1 MNFADIQKRATAE
14 WETLQ
19 HSQIPRILI
28 GAATCGRAA
37 GAEAVL
43 AAIDKELKQR
53 NIDAIVVQVGCIGL
67 CYAEPL
73 VDIIKPGRPRI
84 CYGNVTPEII
94 AQLIEDYLVKDNPRP
109 DLALGTIGDGV
120 VDGIPKLFELPVL
133 KPQVRIILRH
143 CGFIDPIN
151 INHYIAHGGYSGLVK
166 ALGMKPEEIIEE
178 VKKSG
183 LRGRGGAGFPTS
195 RKWEFCRKSPGKEK
209 YIICNADEGDPGAFM
224 NRSLLEGDPHS
235 LLEGMLIG
243 AYAIGAQE
251 GYIYCRAEYPLALE
265 RLRIALKQL
274 EEYHLIGDNILGSDF
289 SFHLKIKEGAGAF
302 VCGEE
307 TALMASIE
315 GKRGMPRS
323 RPPFPAVSG
332 LWGKPTNINNVE
344 TWASVAAIMQ
354 QGADWYAGYGTEK
367 SKGTKTFSLVGKV
380 ERTGLI
386 EVPFGITMRQIIYE
400 IGGGILKGKRF
411 KGVQTGGP
419 SGGCL
424 PPDFLDTPVD
434 YDSLTAAGSIMGS
447 GGMIVMDEDTCIV
460 DVARYFLDFVQK
472 ESCGKCVPC
481 RVGTKEM
488 QDILERITQGKGKP
502 EDIDQLQRL
511 AVTVKSGSLC
521 GLGQTAPNPVLST
534 TKYFREEY
542 EAHISDKR
550 CPALVCKDLLS
561 YYILPDRCQACMI
574 CLRNCPAGAIK
585 GGKKMIHVI
594 DQSKCTKCGTCLD
607 LCPPRFNAVVKV
619 SGEKPVVP
627 EEPTPL
633 KTAR

>member
-1 MNFADIQKRATAE
+1 MSFADIQKQATAE
-14 WETLQ
+14 WEALQ
-19 HSQIPRILI
+19 QSQTPRILV
-28 GAATCGRAA
+28 GSATCGRAA

-43 AAIDKELKQR
+43 AALTKELTER
-53 NIDAIVVQVGCIGL
+53 NIDAIVTQVGCIGL
-67 CYAEPL
+67 CYVEPL
-73 VDIIKPGRPRI
+73 VDIVKPGRPRI
-84 CYGNVTPEII
+84 CYKNVTPEII
-94 AQLIEDYLVKDNPRP
+94 PQLIEDYLVKDNPRP

-120 VDGIPKLFELPVL
+120 IDGIPNLFELPTL

-143 CGFIDPIN
+143 CGFIDPTN
-151 INHYIAHGGYSGLVK
+151 INHYIADGGYSGLVK
-166 ALGMKPEEIIEE
+166 ALGMKPDDIIQEI
-178 VKKSG
+178 KKSG
-183 LRGRGGAGFPTS
+183 LRGRGGAGFSTGQ
-195 RKWEFCRKSPGKEK
+195 KWEFCHKSPGEEK

-235 LLEGMLIG
+235 MLEGMIIG
-243 AYAIGAQE
+243 AYAIGAKE

-265 RLRIALKQL
+265 RLRIALKQM
-274 EEYHLIGDNILGSDF
+274 EKYELIGDNILGSDF

-332 LWGKPTNINNVE
+332 LWAKPTNINNVE

-354 QGADWYAGYGTEK
+354 RGADWYAGYGTEGC
-367 SKGTKTFSLVGKV
+367 KGTKTFSLVGKV
-380 ERTGLI
+380 KNTGLI
-386 EVPFGITMRQIIYE
+386 EVPFGITMHQIIYE
-400 IGGGILKGKRF
+400 IGGGILENKRF

-424 PPDFLDTPVD
+424 PPDFLHTPID
-434 YDSLTAAGSIMGS
+434 YESLTSAGSIMGS
-447 GGMIVMDEDTCIV
+447 GGMIVMDENTCIV

-481 RVGTKEM
+481 RVGTGEM
-488 QDILERITQGKGKP
+488 LGILERITQGEGTP

-511 AVTVKSGSLC
+511 ADTVKVGSLC

-534 TKYFREEY
+534 IRYFREEY
-542 EAHISDKR
+542 EAHILDKR
-550 CPALVCKDLLS
+550 CPALVCKDLVS
-561 YYILPDRCQACMI
+561 YYILPDKCQACMI
-574 CLRNCPAGAIK
+574 CLRNCPVDAIK
-585 GGKKMIHVI
+585 GGKKMVHVI

-607 LCPPRFNAVVKV
+607 MCPSRFSAVVKV
-619 SGEKPVVP
+619 SGEKPEVP
-627 EEPTPL
+627 KEPIPL
-633 KTAR
+633 ETAT